1 MIEPQ
6 TYKEQDREFTL
17 KALKAV
23 RHTILVLN
31 EVYRDF
37 WSRDPQQIVATMNSD
52 VDLYRQRLHT
62 NTMLGIALN
71 NSAAAAGVGDRV
83 HVTMPEGYRF
93 NSDTNT
99 FSYSNPVVTPEPE
112 VFVDPIIVETITP
125 EPEVIVEEPDD
136 EIG

>member
-83 HVTMPEGYRF
+83 HVTMPEGYSF
-93 NSDTNT
+93 NGDTNT
-99 FSYSNPVVTPEPE
+99 FSYSTPVV
-112 VFVDPIIVETITP
+112 VVP

-136 EIG
+136 DIA

>member
-6 TYKEQDREFTL
+6 TYKEQDRDFTL

-83 HVTMPEGYRF
+83 NVTMPEGYRF

-99 FSYSNPVVTPEPE
+99 FAYNNVV
-112 VFVDPIIVETITP
+112 ITP
-125 EPEVIVEEPDD
+125 EPEAVVDSAAEEECVYDDSAEYFEMVD